1 MSKFSTI
8 QKLIEK
14 ELEDTDCFLVDSEC
28 NSADTVMK
36 FFIDGHS
43 GVKIDFCAKLSRK
56 ISKHMDKENT
66 DDLSFRFEI
75 SSPGLDK
82 PLKDIRQFPQHLN
95 RTILAEKEK
104 SQVEGK
110 LIQVFENSI
119 VIETFPTKKTNSQNI
134 NIELNSN
141 TKIKVIPSFK

>member
-1 MSKFSTI
+1 MSKFITI

-14 ELEDTDCFLVDSEC
+14 ELEDTDCFLVGSEC
-28 NSADTVMK
+28 NSTDTVMK

-56 ISKHMDKENT
+56 ISKHMDNKST
-66 DDLSFRFEI
+66 DNQSFRFEI
-75 SSPGLDK
+75 SSPGLDN
-82 PLKDIRQFPQHLN
+82 PLMDIRQFPQHLN
-95 RTILAEKEK
+95 RTICAEKDK
-104 SQVEGK
+104 SQIEGK
-110 LIQVFENSI
+110 LIQVLKNSI
-119 VIETFPTKKTNSQNI
+119 VIETFPTKKTDSQNI